1 MGSPLGEFLRARR
14 EATTVD
20 QVGLR
25 RADDNS
31 RTPGLRRDE
40 VAMLAGVSTDYYMRL
55 EQGRERHPSDQVIDS
70 LARALLLGSEATEHL
85 HRLARARASQRQ
97 PVDHPVPELLRL
109 VENWDCG
116 PAFIVN
122 RRWDV
127 LVRNPLS
134 MAVCGWMEHSD
145 NLLRLIFLN
154 PESQEFFWKDWE
166 REAHAYVAHLRVLA
180 GGDDED
186 PFLRELVDELTR
198 SSEAFRRVWARH
210 DVYAR
215 TQQFVHMHHRE
226 FGDLAIHF
234 EGFNVNSA
242 PGQILVVGQ
251 AEPGSRSEDT
261 LITLGRSLVGST

>member
-1 MGSPLGEFLRARR
+1 MGLQR
-14 EATTVD
+14 V
-20 QVGLR
+20 
-25 RADDNS
+25 DDNS

-55 EQGRERHPSDQVIDS
+55 EQGRERHPSDQVIEA

-85 HRLARARASQRQ
+85 HRLARERVPLRR
-97 PVDHPVPELLRL
+97 PVDHPVPDLLRL
-109 VENWDCG
+109 VKAWDHG

-134 MAVCGWMEHSD
+134 VAVCGWMEHSD

-154 PESQEFFWKDWE
+154 PESQEFFRKDWE
-166 REAHAYVAHLRVLA
+166 QEARAYVAHVRALA
-180 GGDDED
+180 GGNDED

-198 SSEAFRRVWARH
+198 SSEAFRRMWARH

-215 TQQFVHMHHRE
+215 TQQYVHMHHRDA
-226 FGDLAIHF
+226 GDLAIRF

-251 AEPGSRSEDT
+251 AETGSRSEDA
-261 LITLGRSLVGST
+261 LITLSRSLVDSR